1 MRSKNWT
8 IANPNP
14 ISETA
19 VRIHD
24 IMVRSTL
31 SRVRSQ
37 PKWVSAVTLTSNLS
51 APAAMSV
58 SAIPGVLVHT

>member
-8 IANPNP
+8 IEKPNP

-31 SRVRSQ
+31 SRVRSTEMGIGRH
-37 PKWVSAVTLTSNLS
+37 PDLEPVCTKT
-51 APAAMSV
+51 
-58 SAIPGVLVHT
+58 